1 MKNLFFLKK
10 VLIATGMFVVIIL
23 FTFGCNLFNEDFTG
37 GTKLVLKVETDYAK
51 QIETK
56 MTRARLNQI
65 LKEYS
70 ISNKISIIPE
80 SQTINIS
87 ILKEGDERRVKDILD
102 DDFAD
107 WNYSFTKEK
116 VSMNL
121 KAIVEFHMR
130 DQAMFQVME
139 VLKKRLKML
148 GLKKSFIKR
157 DNAKPDQLILR
168 IPRKKTDT
176 ERIFSIILK
185 VGVLELKPV
194 VKGPYPTREDALKE
208 YKGSIPENLEI
219 MRTNPRQMKKGFFI
233 LRAFPVISGKDLAKV
248 RRTKGAY
255 GAPAI
260 GFTLTSSGGKRFEKY
275 TGANIGKKLSIVLN
289 NRIVSVPTIES
300 VIYMNGQITGRFTI
314 QEADDLVLTLRS
326 GALAAPIKILEES
339 VIKAQK

>member
-1 MKNLFFLKK
+1 MKNLFSKK
-10 VLIATGMFVVIIL
+10 IFILTGMFVVVIL
-23 FTFGCNLFNEDFTG
+23 FTFYCNLFKEDFTG

-51 QIETK
+51 QMETK

-65 LKEYS
+65 LKDRN

-87 ILKEGDERRVKDILD
+87 ILEEDKSKIKDILD
-102 DDFAD
+102 EDFAN

-121 KAIVEFHMR
+121 KAIIEFHMR
-130 DQAMFQVME
+130 DQVMFQVME
-139 VLKKRLKML
+139 VLKERLKML
-148 GLKKSFIKR
+148 ALKKSYIKR
-157 DNAKPDQLILR
+157 DNSKSDQLILR
-168 IPRKKTDT
+168 IPRKTTDT
-176 ERIFSIILK
+176 KRILSIILK

-194 VKGPYPTREDALKE
+194 VKGPYPFREDALKE
-208 YKGSIPENLEI
+208 YRESLPENLEI
-219 MRTNPRQMKKGFFI
+219 LRTNPKQMETGYYI

-248 RRTKGAY
+248 RRTRDSF

-260 GFTLTSSGGKRFEKY
+260 GFTLTPSGAKRFEKY
-275 TGANIGKKLSIVLN
+275 TGANIGEKLSIVLN
-289 NRIVSVPTIES
+289 NRIVSVPTIEG
-300 VIYMNGQITGRFTI
+300 VISMDGQITGRFTI
-314 QEADDLVLTLRS
+314 QEADDLVLILRS